1 MSRLDKFQL
10 AVIVVAGPLL
20 FLIATVVVF
29 YLRSINS
36 PLLPTPPLTVV
47 P

>member
-1 MSRLDKFQL
+1 MSKRDKLQL
-10 AVIVVAGPLL
+10 AVIVVAGPVL
-20 FLIATVVVF
+20 FLVATVVVL

-36 PLLPTPPLTVV
+36 PLLPTPPLTLV

>member
-10 AVIVVAGPLL
+10 AVIVIAGPLL

-36 PLLPTPPLTVV
+36 PLLPTPPLTIV

>member
-1 MSRLDKFQL
+1 MSRLDKLQL
-10 AVIVVAGPLL
+10 AVIVIAGPLL
-20 FLIATVVVF
+20 FLIATAVVF

-36 PLLPTPPLTVV
+36 PLLPTPPLTYV